1 MTTTH
6 FEPLAK
12 VRTKIVATVG
22 PASRDPAMLKQ
33 LVEAGVDIFR
43 LNFSHG
49 THEQH
54 SKTFRAIRAISKE
67 MGHQLA
73 VLQDLCGP
81 KIRLGALAGDVV
93 ECDFGA
99 EFYLSAEPD
108 HPNDPHQL
116 TCTIKSL
123 PDDLEVGQNVLFA
136 DGTVAMDVVER
147 RSGWARLKVTLPGR
161 IRSHQGINVPSAALS
176 VDALTEKDL
185 EDLSWTTTHGVAYV
199 GLSFVRR
206 VEDVT
211 RLRAE
216 LNKRN
221 SRARIVAK
229 IEKPQAVAN
238 LEAII
243 AEADAVMVAR
253 GDLGVEIDV
262 SKVPA
267 VQKQI
272 IDACHK
278 ARVPVI
284 TATQMLNSME
294 SSSRPTRAEASDV
307 FNAVLDGTDAVMLS
321 GETAIG
327 QFPVESVATMS
338 QIAREAEQLM
348 FSQFG
353 SGAPWTW
360 SVGNW
365 PGANGTGRSSPD
377 TFHVARAG
385 QVLPITDA
393 IVEAASAVCRR
404 LSAALLVVATHSGRT
419 ALALSKQRNASPT
432 LALTDDPETARA
444 MALYWGVTS
453 LHVPEL
459 FETGQVLA
467 FADEWCRSH
476 DLIDSGDRVVI
487 VRGVIPNNPNHNA
500 LLVHEVE

>member
-1 MTTTH
+1 MTTNH

-22 PASRDPAMLKQ
+22 PASRDPAVLKQ
-33 LVEAGVDIFR
+33 MVEAGVDVFR

-54 SKTFRAIRAISKE
+54 SKTFRAIRAISQE
-67 MGHQLA
+67 MDHQLA

-81 KIRLGALAGDVV
+81 KIRLGTILPATSSSVTSAPS
-93 ECDFGA
+93 
-99 EFYLSAEPD
+99 FYLTAEPE
-108 HPNDPHQL
+108 HPDDPHQL

-123 PDDLEVGQNVLFA
+123 PDDLEVGQSVLFA
-136 DGTVAMDVVER
+136 DGTVAMDVIER
-147 RSGWARLKVTLPGR
+147 RPGWARLKVTLPGR

-185 EDLSWTTTHGVAYV
+185 DDLNWTATHGVAYV

-206 VEDVT
+206 VEDIT

-216 LNKRN
+216 LDKRN

-327 QFPVESVATMS
+327 QFPVEAVATMS

-360 SVGNW
+360 SRRI
-365 PGANGTGRSSPD
+365 TGRRPMEVQEALRATFMSPEPVRCCRSPTRSSRPQAPCAGGCRPPCWWLPRIPD
-377 TFHVARAG
+377 GPRWPSPSSATPRPPWLSPTTPRPPAPWPFTGASPPCTSPSFSRPARCSPSPTSG
-385 QVLPITDA
+385 
-393 IVEAASAVCRR
+393 
-404 LSAALLVVATHSGRT
+404 AALTT
-419 ALALSKQRNASPT
+419 
-432 LALTDDPETARA
+432 
-444 MALYWGVTS
+444 
-453 LHVPEL
+453 
-459 FETGQVLA
+459 
-467 FADEWCRSH
+467 
-476 DLIDSGDRVVI
+476 
-487 VRGVIPNNPNHNA
+487 
-500 LLVHEVE
+500 